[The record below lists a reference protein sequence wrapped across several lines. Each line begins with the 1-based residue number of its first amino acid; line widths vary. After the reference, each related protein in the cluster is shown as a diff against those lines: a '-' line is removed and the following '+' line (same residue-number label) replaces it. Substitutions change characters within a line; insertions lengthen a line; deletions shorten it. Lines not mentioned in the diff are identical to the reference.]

1 MSIDSI
7 FDDVIEESAVKPPIA
22 ILKELANALAKKTK
36 GLLVGKIEQTTF
48 SDDSKDEFILRFYII
63 VPSLNNYRYEVFDI
77 THDIDFY
84 PLKIESSNG
93 ELSNKDKTSEELEN
107 SLKDIFASSQIKR
120 VINGLLAQVKS
131 A

>member
-7 FDDVIEESAVKPPIA
+7 LDDVIEESAVKPPIA
-22 ILKELANALAKKTK
+22 ILKELANVLAKKTK
-36 GLLVGKIEQTTF
+36 GLLVGNIEQTTF
-48 SDDSKDEFILRFYII
+48 SDDSKDGFILRFYIT

-93 ELSNKDKTSEELEN
+93 ELSSKDKTPEELEN
-107 SLKDIFASSQIKR
+107 SLKDIFSSSQIKK
-120 VINGLLAQVKS
+120 VINGLLAQIK
-131 A
+131 AA

>member
-7 FDDVIEESAVKPPIA
+7 FDDVIEECAVKPPIA
-22 ILKELANALAKKTK
+22 ILKELANALARKTK

-48 SDDSKDEFILRFYII
+48 SDDSKDEFILRFYIT
-63 VPSLNNYRYEVFDI
+63 VPSLNNYRYEVFNI

-93 ELSNKDKTSEELEN
+93 ELSGKDKTPEELEN
-107 SLKDIFASSQIKR
+107 TLKEIFLLSQIKK
-120 VINGLLAQVKS
+120 VINGLLAQIK
-131 A
+131 AA